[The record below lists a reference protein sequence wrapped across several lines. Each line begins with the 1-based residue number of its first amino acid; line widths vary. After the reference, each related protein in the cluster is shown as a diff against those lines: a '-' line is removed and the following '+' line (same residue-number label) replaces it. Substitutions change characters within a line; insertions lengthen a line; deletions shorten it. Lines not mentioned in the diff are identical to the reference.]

1 MIYASAPTSART
13 KNDRT
18 SRFPKTTRLTQ
29 ATSDCSMSAD
39 VEWERYYLKHISG
52 QETGSIPRLLL
63 EQIKQQQ
70 MQIAEMKCSER
81 ASNAKHQA
89 TIEDI
94 RRSYDQELLRLQAL
108 LTKTQ
113 EARMVRDLNPETAD
127 TENLDLTSKP
137 SGLEKELKFQSRLIQ
152 GYQKENE
159 MLVQENKK
167 LKQASFPLS
176 QGGQSHAFPVEAAI
190 LKSQE
195 LRGLNQAPVGPTKL
209 ASALVPTEDA
219 NATAERL
226 ARENARLQIDLQRAT
241 DELQFLKTSHKTVE
255 GKEAVE
261 TTSEQEDQAQLK
273 SDLQET
279 IQRLEDELKQS
290 RSECNR
296 LKARLTNME
305 TLWAQDANDDMTE
318 IKKTLHD
325 NEAAMMR
332 LKEKLRRQDT
342 GHTTQNRHLAT
353 IRKQATRRMPERRP
367 EVQIGSSKPGLDNG
381 KQSLGGR
388 TIHLL
393 QKNFDVLKREYE
405 EYIRVLEENLEVC
418 GKSVGTGARPQAS
431 AADAAAIQSHI
442 DHLRA
447 ELNRRLAGVAR
458 GDAVTSPPPQPLLVD
473 KETATAI
480 SAPRTAVEAVQTDKT
495 ATCSTST
502 AATQTAQTSSDG
514 IANTQDQRGNE
525 NRQESVFVAAFNSS
539 QKQVADAKNQMD
551 IQRLKAA
558 TKLEALATSL
568 ARIPASTMTP
578 STNEAR
584 RPLADK
590 VTRLC
595 CELNVTRQRAD
606 RLQAQLDT
614 LRRVHI
620 AAITG
625 QPSAEVTARLLHHL
639 TELEQ
644 QQNRKSR
651 RLEEY
656 IQSRLVDAHTRGE
669 CPCSRDADVAA
680 SYWRRIAEKR
690 GRHVALLDSELDKLT
705 ALLVEVSTTHPPP
718 NPPLSATGTP

>member
-167 LKQASFPLS
+167 LKQ
-176 QGGQSHAFPVEAAI
+176 
-190 LKSQE
+190 
-195 LRGLNQAPVGPTKL
+195 KL

-241 DELQFLKTSHKTVE
+241 DELQFLKTSHKTVWKDIQSQQVE

-353 IRKQATRRMPERRP
+353 IRKQRLEIMKLKTELNLKQTNQPPAVKATRRMPERRP

>member
-167 LKQASFPLS
+167 LKQ
-176 QGGQSHAFPVEAAI
+176 
-190 LKSQE
+190 
-195 LRGLNQAPVGPTKL
+195 KL

-241 DELQFLKTSHKTVE
+241 DELQFLKTSHKTVWKDIQSQQVE

-353 IRKQATRRMPERRP
+353 IRKQRLEIM
-367 EVQIGSSKPGLDNG
+367 K
-381 KQSLGGR
+381 
-388 TIHLL
+388 
-393 QKNFDVLKREYE
+393 LK
-405 EYIRVLEENLEVC
+405 
-418 GKSVGTGARPQAS
+418 T
-431 AADAAAIQSHI
+431 
-442 DHLRA
+442 
-447 ELNRRLAGVAR
+447 ELNLKQTNQPP
-458 GDAVTSPPPQPLLVD
+458 AVKPV
-473 KETATAI
+473 
-480 SAPRTAVEAVQTDKT
+480 
-495 ATCSTST
+495 
-502 AATQTAQTSSDG
+502 
-514 IANTQDQRGNE
+514 
-525 NRQESVFVAAFNSS
+525 
-539 QKQVADAKNQMD
+539 
-551 IQRLKAA
+551 
-558 TKLEALATSL
+558 
-568 ARIPASTMTP
+568 
-578 STNEAR
+578 
-584 RPLADK
+584 
-590 VTRLC
+590 
-595 CELNVTRQRAD
+595 
-606 RLQAQLDT
+606 
-614 LRRVHI
+614 
-620 AAITG
+620 
-625 QPSAEVTARLLHHL
+625 
-639 TELEQ
+639 
-644 QQNRKSR
+644 
-651 RLEEY
+651 
-656 IQSRLVDAHTRGE
+656 
-669 CPCSRDADVAA
+669 
-680 SYWRRIAEKR
+680 
-690 GRHVALLDSELDKLT
+690 
-705 ALLVEVSTTHPPP
+705 
-718 NPPLSATGTP
+718 